1 MWRKSFVATSVAIG
15 TSVDDALAALKGSTP
30 EHALDDLTRGLRA
43 SSRTTRAQTLAGAI
57 GETMLAVDRMTLAFS
72 KSDGE

>member
-15 TSVDDALAALKGSTP
+15 TSVDDALAALEGSSP
-30 EHALDDLTRGLRA
+30 ERAYLDDLTRGLRA
-43 SSRTTRAQTLAGAI
+43 SSRTTRAQALAGAL

-72 KSDGE
+72 KSDE